1 MSTDETE
8 MNLMFKDLEADEH
21 FFSTPIDILAWS
33 FGAHTNVKENKLAIP
48 KIQNLSMTKYMSELT
63 PLFYKFIA
71 NQRVFE
77 TVVFES
83 TNVNQSIK
91 FLLHDVVIT
100 TVASGGSAGE
110 NRLTE
115 NIHLDFKNIEIIYK
129 DHMKENSKAVN
140 SGSIENR
147 NPLGS
152 SRH

>member
-8 MNLMFKDLEADEH
+8 MTLMFKDLEADEH
-21 FFSTPIDILAWS
+21 FFL
-33 FGAHTNVKENKLAIP
+33 L
-48 KIQNLSMTKYMSELT
+48 
-63 PLFYKFIA
+63 
-71 NQRVFE
+71 R
-77 TVVFES
+77 
-83 TNVNQSIK
+83 SI
-91 FLLHDVVIT
+91 FSLG
-100 TVASGGSAGE
+100 ASGGSSGE

-147 NPLGS
+147 NLLVS